1 MQNCS
6 FLKKQIVVF
15 SRCICGVPLSNF
27 NPSLEVGSDNLFPP
41 AYFPETGISAPKYF
55 VLKIPVS

>member
-15 SRCICGVPLSNF
+15 SGCICGVPLSNF
-27 NPSLEVGSDNLFPP
+27 KPSLVVGSGSLVPP
-41 AYFPETGISAPKYF
+41 AYFPETGISAPNILF
-55 VLKIPVS
+55 

>member
-15 SRCICGVPLSNF
+15 SGCICGVPPSNF
-27 NPSLEVGSDNLFPP
+27 NPSLEVGSGNLFPP
-41 AYFPETGISAPKYF
+41 AYFPETGISAPNILF
-55 VLKIPVS
+55 